1 MHETYA
7 LCKLVPGDLVE
18 MRAAMLL
25 HIFLDKLTE
34 MILRPITPCET
45 GETEAR
51 WQQAPVREIVDRR
64 QQFLRAR
71 SPVTPK
77 ITIEHGPAMRGS
89 LRSRGSRNGL
99 TQGES
104 PGVCVVCSVIV
115 FIVIPGRGAGSRL
128 FSPSL
133 YACACAMQTHGE
145 YACGSRWL
153 AFVNRIPRNAYCGR
167 LHCVQLTRY
176 GPEAY
181 GLASRQVA
189 RAGSLHR

>member
-1 MHETYA
+1 MVAACATVLVEFGHRIAQALECIGILEGAMHETYA

-51 WQQAPVREIVDRR
+51 WQQAPVREIVDRGNS
-64 QQFLRAR
+64 FLRAR

-115 FIVIPGRGAGSRL
+115 FIVIPGRGSGVSPVQPIAIRMCLRYANAWRICMRFTMAGV
-128 FSPSL
+128 
-133 YACACAMQTHGE
+133 C
-145 YACGSRWL
+145 
-153 AFVNRIPRNAYCGR
+153 
-167 LHCVQLTRY
+167 
-176 GPEAY
+176 
-181 GLASRQVA
+181 
-189 RAGSLHR
+189 